1 MHPEKQLERTQRQRV
16 GSACPVKQARA
27 VLKSTP
33 PRDNWIEGDEIKTS
47 PSLGR
52 PKPPQDSIWRP
63 LFQSLVMPQK
73 NLGVGACAPG
83 ANQPK
88 KLAKTPLANVR
99 FFEASASFYSGL
111 LRICAVLVTVRYRG
125 QTKQKRTA
133 NTFSLGLVRFT
144 SDDLGLPRIIGTAR
158 WHGCPPCPSRAA
170 VPKRGG
176 VRLVVTG
183 QGRGGG

>member
-16 GSACPVKQARA
+16 GSACPVKQTRA
-27 VLKSTP
+27 LLKSNP

-88 KLAKTPLANVR
+88 KLAKNSLSQCP
-99 FFEASASFYSGL
+99 FFRSKRTVAKRWKSGL
-111 LRICAVLVTVRYRG
+111 NGAMGKMFKHGTLVT
-125 QTKQKRTA
+125 KRPLRASQITA
-133 NTFSLGLVRFT
+133 WPF
-144 SDDLGLPRIIGTAR
+144 LGLPCSG
-158 WHGCPPCPSRAA
+158 PCA
-170 VPKRGG
+170 
-176 VRLVVTG
+176 
-183 QGRGGG
+183 